1 MVDHSFDHLASR
13 TTWKQC
19 EREHPKA
26 SFSDSKVLKS
36 LVNQGNNR
44 CRFVWAVDAAGSNPV
59 TPTKPDSFERRVFE
73 IAVLTATKAAGEALW
88 LFYLRKE

>member
-36 LVNQGNNR
+36 LVNQGKIGADLFGTSMPQIRILSLRPHENNP
-44 CRFVWAVDAAGSNPV
+44 N
-59 TPTKPDSFERRVFE
+59 
-73 IAVLTATKAAGEALW
+73 ILLLGEAFG
-88 LFYLRKE
+88 LFVLFEYPNFNSKK

>member
-26 SFSDSKVLKS
+26 SFSDLKVLKS
-36 LVNQGNNR
+36 LVNQGKIGADLFGPSMPQVR
-44 CRFVWAVDAAGSNPV
+44 ILSLRPKK
-59 TPTKPDSFERRVFE
+59 TRERL
-73 IAVLTATKAAGEALW
+73 VLSLAFLIDVSI
-88 LFYLRKE
+88 

>member
-36 LVNQGNNR
+36 LVNQGKNR
-44 CRFVWAVDAAGSNPV
+44 CRFVWDVDAAGSNPV
-59 TPTKPDSFERRVFE
+59 TPTKKEKIPHGIFSFLLDVS
-73 IAVLTATKAAGEALW
+73 I
-88 LFYLRKE
+88 

>member
-36 LVNQGNNR
+36 LVNQGKNR
-44 CRFVWAVDAAGSNPV
+44 CRFVWDVDAAGSNPV
-59 TPTKPDSFERRVFE
+59 TPTK
-73 IAVLTATKAAGEALW
+73 IAVLTAKEPQSRYALR
-88 LFYLRKE
+88 LFVTRNYF

>member
-1 MVDHSFDHLASR
+1 MVNHSFDHLASR

-36 LVNQGNNR
+36 LVNQGKIGADLFGPSMPQVRTLSLRPKLALESNSEAFF
-44 CRFVWAVDAAGSNPV
+44 FVSSDAN
-59 TPTKPDSFERRVFE
+59 FE
-73 IAVLTATKAAGEALW
+73 G
-88 LFYLRKE
+88 